1 MWYESWWNMVAN
13 FTNFITSS
21 ALSNIAQST
30 TASVS
35 IETGMKAVGRPSFIL
50 ADKDL
55 EPRTKK
61 YAATKEFL
69 YQAICLGTYMALVI
83 PLFKNGSFKLAKN
96 KIFKD
101 ERGFQLFKNAGE
113 FLNYHKLTQLPQEAR
128 VKTLNEAKYKDKF
141 SKEVQEILK
150 SEKPEKFSMVKG
162 LIELGNTLGSVLG
175 LAIFA
180 PEVSHLIIHPV
191 MKLLGM
197 EKKDANLERHELDI
211 DMENGKVDV
220 ELVAIVPRLLGS

>member
-1 MWYESWWNMVAN
+1 MVVN
-13 FTNFITSS
+13 FSNFITSN

-35 IETGMKAVGRPSFIL
+35 IETGMKAIGRPSFIL
-50 ADKDL
+50 ADKEL

-69 YQAICLGTYMALVI
+69 YQAICLGTYMAVVI

-101 ERGFQLFKNAGE
+101 EKGFQLFKNASE
-113 FLNYHKLTQLPQEAR
+113 FLDYHKLSALPKEAR
-128 VKTLNEAKYKDKF
+128 VRTLNAKYQDKF
-141 SKEVQEILK
+141 TKEVQELLK
-150 SEKPEKFSMVKG
+150 SDTPEKFSLVKG
-162 LIELGNTLGSVLG
+162 LIEVGNTLGSVLG
-175 LAIFA
+175 LAVFA

-191 MKLLGM
+191 MKFLGL
-197 EKKDANLERHELDI
+197 EKKDSNPERHELDI
-211 DMENGKVDV
+211 DIENGRLDVDLEEV
-220 ELVAIVPRLLGS
+220 E

>member
-1 MWYESWWNMVAN
+1 MVVN
-13 FTNFITSS
+13 FSNFITSN

-35 IETGMKAVGRPSFIL
+35 IETGMKAIGRPSFIL
-50 ADKDL
+50 ADKEL

-101 ERGFQLFKNAGE
+101 EKGFQLFKNASE
-113 FLNYHKLTQLPQEAR
+113 FLDYHKLSALPKDAR
-128 VKTLNEAKYKDKF
+128 VRALNEAKYQDKF
-141 SKEVQEILK
+141 TKEVQELLK
-150 SEKPEKFSMVKG
+150 SDTPEKFSLVKG
-162 LIELGNTLGSVLG
+162 LIEVGNTLGSVLG
-175 LAIFA
+175 LAVFA

-191 MKLLGM
+191 MKLLGL
-197 EKKDANLERHELDI
+197 EKKDSNPERHELDI
-211 DMENGKVDV
+211 DIENGKLDVDLEEV
-220 ELVAIVPRLLGS
+220 E

>member
-1 MWYESWWNMVAN
+1 MVVN
-13 FTNFITSS
+13 FSNFITSN

-35 IETGMKAVGRPSFIL
+35 IETGMKAIGRPSFIL
-50 ADKDL
+50 ADKEL

-69 YQAICLGTYMALVI
+69 YQAICLATYMAVVI

-101 ERGFQLFKNAGE
+101 EKGFQLFKNASE
-113 FLNYHKLTQLPQEAR
+113 FLDYHKLSALPKEAR
-128 VKTLNEAKYKDKF
+128 VRTLNEAKYQDKF
-141 SKEVQEILK
+141 TKEVQELLK
-150 SEKPEKFSMVKG
+150 SDTPEKFSMVKG
-162 LIELGNTLGSVLG
+162 LIEVGNTLGSVLG
-175 LAIFA
+175 LAVFA

-191 MKLLGM
+191 MKLLGL
-197 EKKDANLERHELDI
+197 EKKNSNPERHELDI
-211 DMENGKVDV
+211 DIENGKLDVDL
-220 ELVAIVPRLLGS
+220 EETE

>member
-1 MWYESWWNMVAN
+1 MVVN
-13 FTNFITSS
+13 FSNFITSN

-35 IETGMKAVGRPSFIL
+35 IETGMKAIGRPSFIL
-50 ADKDL
+50 ADKEL

-101 ERGFQLFKNAGE
+101 EKGFQLFKNASE
-113 FLNYHKLTQLPQEAR
+113 FLDYHKLSALPKEAR
-128 VKTLNEAKYKDKF
+128 VRTLNEAKYQDKF
-141 SKEVQEILK
+141 TKEVQELLK
-150 SEKPEKFSMVKG
+150 SDTPEKFSLVKG
-162 LIELGNTLGSVLG
+162 LIEVGNTLGSVLG
-175 LAIFA
+175 LAVFA

-191 MKLLGM
+191 MKLLGL
-197 EKKDANLERHELDI
+197 EKKDSKPERHELDI
-211 DMENGKVDV
+211 DIENGRLDVDLEEV
-220 ELVAIVPRLLGS
+220 E

>member
-1 MWYESWWNMVAN
+1 MVVN
-13 FTNFITSS
+13 FSNFITSN

-35 IETGMKAVGRPSFIL
+35 IETGMKAIGRPSFIL
-50 ADKDL
+50 ADKEL

-69 YQAICLGTYMALVI
+69 YQAICLGTYMAVVI

-101 ERGFQLFKNAGE
+101 EKGFQLFKNASE
-113 FLNYHKLTQLPQEAR
+113 FLDYHKLSALPKDAR
-128 VKTLNEAKYKDKF
+128 VRTLNEAKYQDKF
-141 SKEVQEILK
+141 TKEVQELLK
-150 SEKPEKFSMVKG
+150 SDTPEKFSMVKG
-162 LIELGNTLGSVLG
+162 LIEVGNTLGSVLG
-175 LAIFA
+175 LAVFA

-191 MKLLGM
+191 MKLLGL
-197 EKKDANLERHELDI
+197 EKKDSNPERHELDI
-211 DMENGKVDV
+211 DIENGKLDVDL
-220 ELVAIVPRLLGS
+220 EEAE

>member
-1 MWYESWWNMVAN
+1 MVVN
-13 FTNFITSS
+13 FSNFITSN

-35 IETGMKAVGRPSFIL
+35 IETGMKAIGRPSFIL
-50 ADKDL
+50 ADKEL

-101 ERGFQLFKNAGE
+101 EKGFQLFKNASE
-113 FLNYHKLTQLPQEAR
+113 FLDYHKLSALPKDAR
-128 VKTLNEAKYKDKF
+128 VRALNEAKYQDKF
-141 SKEVQEILK
+141 TKEVQELLK
-150 SEKPEKFSMVKG
+150 SDTPERFSLVKG
-162 LIELGNTLGSVLG
+162 LIEVGNTLGSVLG
-175 LAIFA
+175 LAVFA

-197 EKKDANLERHELDI
+197 EKKDSNPERDELDI
-211 DMENGKVDV
+211 DIENGKLDVDLEEV
-220 ELVAIVPRLLGS
+220 E

>member
-1 MWYESWWNMVAN
+1 MVVN
-13 FTNFITSS
+13 FSNFITSN

-35 IETGMKAVGRPSFIL
+35 IETGMKAIGRPSFIL
-50 ADKDL
+50 ADKEL

-69 YQAICLGTYMALVI
+69 YQAICLATYMAVVI

-101 ERGFQLFKNAGE
+101 EKGFQLFKNASE
-113 FLNYHKLTQLPQEAR
+113 FLDYHKLSALPKEAR
-128 VKTLNEAKYKDKF
+128 VRTLNEAKYQDKF
-141 SKEVQEILK
+141 TKEVQELLK
-150 SEKPEKFSMVKG
+150 SDTPEKFSMVKG
-162 LIELGNTLGSVLG
+162 LIEVGNTLGSVLG
-175 LAIFA
+175 LAVFA

-197 EKKDANLERHELDI
+197 EKKDSNPERHELDI
-211 DMENGKVDV
+211 DIENGKLDVDL
-220 ELVAIVPRLLGS
+220 EETE

>member
-1 MWYESWWNMVAN
+1 MVVN
-13 FTNFITSS
+13 FSNFITSN

-35 IETGMKAVGRPSFIL
+35 IETGMKAIGRPSFIL
-50 ADKDL
+50 ADKEL

-69 YQAICLGTYMALVI
+69 YQAICLATYMAVVI

-101 ERGFQLFKNAGE
+101 EKGFQLFKNASE
-113 FLNYHKLTQLPQEAR
+113 FLDYHKLSALPKDAR
-128 VKTLNEAKYKDKF
+128 VRTLNEAKYQDKF
-141 SKEVQEILK
+141 TKEVQELLK
-150 SEKPEKFSMVKG
+150 SDTPEKFSMVKG
-162 LIELGNTLGSVLG
+162 LIEVGNTLGSVLG
-175 LAIFA
+175 LAVFA

-191 MKLLGM
+191 MKLLGL
-197 EKKDANLERHELDI
+197 EKQDSNPERHELDI
-211 DMENGKVDV
+211 DIENGKLDVDLEEV
-220 ELVAIVPRLLGS
+220 E

>member
-1 MWYESWWNMVAN
+1 MVVN
-13 FTNFITSS
+13 FSNFITSN

-35 IETGMKAVGRPSFIL
+35 IETGMKAIGRPSFIL
-50 ADKDL
+50 ADKEL

-101 ERGFQLFKNAGE
+101 EKGFQLFKNASE
-113 FLNYHKLTQLPQEAR
+113 FLDYHKLSALPKDAR
-128 VKTLNEAKYKDKF
+128 VRALNEAKYQDKF
-141 SKEVQEILK
+141 TKEVQELLK
-150 SEKPEKFSMVKG
+150 SDTPERFSLVKG
-162 LIELGNTLGSVLG
+162 LIEVGNTLGSVLG
-175 LAIFA
+175 LAVFA

-197 EKKDANLERHELDI
+197 EKKDSNPERHELDI
-211 DMENGKVDV
+211 DIENGKLDVDLEEV
-220 ELVAIVPRLLGS
+220 E

>member
-1 MWYESWWNMVAN
+1 MVVN
-13 FTNFITSS
+13 FSNFITSN

-35 IETGMKAVGRPSFIL
+35 IETGMKAIGRPSFIL
-50 ADKDL
+50 ADKEL

-96 KIFKD
+96 RIFKD
-101 ERGFQLFKNAGE
+101 EKGFQLFKNASE
-113 FLNYHKLTQLPQEAR
+113 FLDYHKLSALPKEAR
-128 VKTLNEAKYKDKF
+128 VRTLNEAKYQDKF
-141 SKEVQEILK
+141 TKEVQELLK
-150 SEKPEKFSMVKG
+150 SDTPEKFSLVKG
-162 LIELGNTLGSVLG
+162 LIEVGNTLGSVLG
-175 LAIFA
+175 LAVFA

-191 MKLLGM
+191 MKLLGL
-197 EKKDANLERHELDI
+197 EKKDSNPERHELDI
-211 DMENGKVDV
+211 DIENGKLDV
-220 ELVAIVPRLLGS
+220 ELEEAE

>member
-1 MWYESWWNMVAN
+1 MVVN
-13 FTNFITSS
+13 FSNFITSN

-35 IETGMKAVGRPSFIL
+35 IETGMKAIGRPSFIL
-50 ADKDL
+50 ADKEL

-96 KIFKD
+96 RIFKD
-101 ERGFQLFKNAGE
+101 EKGFQLFKNASE
-113 FLNYHKLTQLPQEAR
+113 FLDYHKLSALPKDAR
-128 VKTLNEAKYKDKF
+128 VRTLNEAKYQDKF
-141 SKEVQEILK
+141 TKEVQELLK
-150 SEKPEKFSMVKG
+150 SDTPEKFSLVKG
-162 LIELGNTLGSVLG
+162 LIEVGNTLGSVLG
-175 LAIFA
+175 LALFA

-191 MKLLGM
+191 MKLLGL
-197 EKKDANLERHELDI
+197 EKKDSNPERHELDI
-211 DMENGKVDV
+211 DIENGKLDVDLEEV
-220 ELVAIVPRLLGS
+220 E

>member
-1 MWYESWWNMVAN
+1 MVVN
-13 FTNFITSS
+13 LYNFITSN

-35 IETGMKAVGRPSFIL
+35 IETGMKAIGRPSFIL
-50 ADKDL
+50 ADKEL

-69 YQAICLGTYMALVI
+69 YQAICLATYMAVVI

-101 ERGFQLFKNAGE
+101 EKGFQLFKNASE
-113 FLNYHKLTQLPQEAR
+113 FLDYHKLSALPKEAR
-128 VKTLNEAKYKDKF
+128 VRTLNEAKYQDKF
-141 SKEVQEILK
+141 TKEVQELLK
-150 SEKPEKFSMVKG
+150 SDTPEKFSMVKG
-162 LIELGNTLGSVLG
+162 LIEVGNTLGSVLG
-175 LAIFA
+175 LAVFA

-197 EKKDANLERHELDI
+197 EKKDSNPERH
-211 DMENGKVDV
+211 
-220 ELVAIVPRLLGS
+220 

>member
-1 MWYESWWNMVAN
+1 MVVN
-13 FTNFITSS
+13 FTNFLTSS
-21 ALSNIAQST
+21 TLSNIAQST

-35 IETGMKAVGRPSFIL
+35 IETGMKAIGRPSFIL
-50 ADKDL
+50 ADKEL

-101 ERGFQLFKNAGE
+101 EKGFQLFNNAKE
-113 FLNYHKLTQLPQEAR
+113 FLDYHKLTKLSQEAR
-128 VKTLNEAKYKDKF
+128 IKTLNEAKYQDKF
-141 SKEVQEILK
+141 TKEVKEILK
-150 SEKPEKFSMVKG
+150 SEKPEQFSMVKG

-191 MKLLGM
+191 MKLLRM
-197 EKKDANLERHELDI
+197 EKKNTDLEKHELDI
-211 DMENGKVDV
+211 DIENGKVEI
-220 ELVAIVPRLLGS
+220 ELEKAD

>member
-1 MWYESWWNMVAN
+1 MVVN
-13 FTNFITSS
+13 FSNFITSN

-35 IETGMKAVGRPSFIL
+35 IETGMKAIGRPSFIL
-50 ADKDL
+50 ADKEL

-69 YQAICLGTYMALVI
+69 YQAICLGTYMAVVI

-101 ERGFQLFKNAGE
+101 EKGFQLFKNASE
-113 FLNYHKLTQLPQEAR
+113 FLDYHKLSALPKDAR
-128 VKTLNEAKYKDKF
+128 VRTLNEAKYQDKF
-141 SKEVQEILK
+141 TKEVQELLK
-150 SEKPEKFSMVKG
+150 SDTPEKFSMVKG
-162 LIELGNTLGSVLG
+162 LIEVGNTLGSVLG
-175 LAIFA
+175 LAVFA

-191 MKLLGM
+191 MKLLGL
-197 EKKDANLERHELDI
+197 EKKDSNPERHELDI
-211 DMENGKVDV
+211 DIENGKLDVDL
-220 ELVAIVPRLLGS
+220 EEIE

>member
-1 MWYESWWNMVAN
+1 MVVN
-13 FTNFITSS
+13 FSNFITSN

-35 IETGMKAVGRPSFIL
+35 IETGMKAIGRPSFIL
-50 ADKDL
+50 ADKEL

-101 ERGFQLFKNAGE
+101 EKGFQLFKNASE
-113 FLNYHKLTQLPQEAR
+113 FLDYHKLSALPKEAR
-128 VKTLNEAKYKDKF
+128 VRTLNEAKYQDKF
-141 SKEVQEILK
+141 TKEVQELLK
-150 SEKPEKFSMVKG
+150 SDTPEKFSLVKG
-162 LIELGNTLGSVLG
+162 LIEVGNTLGSVLG
-175 LAIFA
+175 LAVFA

-191 MKLLGM
+191 MKLLGL
-197 EKKDANLERHELDI
+197 EKKDSNPERHELDI
-211 DMENGKVDV
+211 DIENGKLDVDLEEV
-220 ELVAIVPRLLGS
+220 E

>member
-1 MWYESWWNMVAN
+1 MVVN
-13 FTNFITSS
+13 FSNFITSN

-35 IETGMKAVGRPSFIL
+35 IETGMKAIGRPSFIL
-50 ADKDL
+50 ADKEL

-101 ERGFQLFKNAGE
+101 EKGFQLFKNASE
-113 FLNYHKLTQLPQEAR
+113 FLDYHKLSALPKDAR
-128 VKTLNEAKYKDKF
+128 VRALNEAKYQDKF
-141 SKEVQEILK
+141 TKEVQELLK
-150 SEKPEKFSMVKG
+150 SDTPEKFSMVKG
-162 LIELGNTLGSVLG
+162 LIEVGNTLGSVLG
-175 LAIFA
+175 LAVFA

-191 MKLLGM
+191 MKLLGL
-197 EKKDANLERHELDI
+197 EKKDSNPERHELDI
-211 DMENGKVDV
+211 DIENGKLDVDLEEV
-220 ELVAIVPRLLGS
+220 E

>member
-1 MWYESWWNMVAN
+1 MVVN
-13 FTNFITSS
+13 FSNFITSN

-35 IETGMKAVGRPSFIL
+35 IETGMKAIGRPSFIL
-50 ADKDL
+50 ADKEL

-101 ERGFQLFKNAGE
+101 EKGFQLFKNASE
-113 FLNYHKLTQLPQEAR
+113 FLDYHKLSALPKDAR
-128 VKTLNEAKYKDKF
+128 VRALNEAKYQDKF
-141 SKEVQEILK
+141 TKEVQELLK
-150 SEKPEKFSMVKG
+150 SDTPEKFSLVKG
-162 LIELGNTLGSVLG
+162 LIEVGNTLGSVLG
-175 LAIFA
+175 LAVFA

-197 EKKDANLERHELDI
+197 EKKDSNPERHELDI
-211 DMENGKVDV
+211 DIENGKLDVDLEEV
-220 ELVAIVPRLLGS
+220 E

>member
-1 MWYESWWNMVAN
+1 MVVN
-13 FTNFITSS
+13 FSNFITSN

-35 IETGMKAVGRPSFIL
+35 IETGMKAIGRPSFIL
-50 ADKDL
+50 ADKEL

-96 KIFKD
+96 RIFKD
-101 ERGFQLFKNAGE
+101 EKGFQLFKNASE
-113 FLNYHKLTQLPQEAR
+113 FLDYHKLSALPKDAR
-128 VKTLNEAKYKDKF
+128 VRTLNEAKYQDKF
-141 SKEVQEILK
+141 TKEVQELLK
-150 SEKPEKFSMVKG
+150 SDTPEKFSLVKG
-162 LIELGNTLGSVLG
+162 LIEVGNTLGSVLG
-175 LAIFA
+175 LALFA

-191 MKLLGM
+191 MKLLGL
-197 EKKDANLERHELDI
+197 EKKDSNPERHELDI
-211 DMENGKVDV
+211 DIENGKLDIDLEEV
-220 ELVAIVPRLLGS
+220 E

>member
-1 MWYESWWNMVAN
+1 MVVN
-13 FTNFITSS
+13 FSNFITSN

-35 IETGMKAVGRPSFIL
+35 IETAMKAIGRPSFIL
-50 ADKDL
+50 GDKEL
-55 EPRTKK
+55 APRTKK

-101 ERGFQLFKNAGE
+101 EKGFQLFKNASE
-113 FLNYHKLTQLPQEAR
+113 FLDYHKLSALPKDAR
-128 VKTLNEAKYKDKF
+128 VRTLKEAKYQDKF
-141 SKEVQEILK
+141 TKEVQELLK
-150 SEKPEKFSMVKG
+150 SDIPEKFSLVKG
-162 LIELGNTLGSVLG
+162 LIEVGNTLGSVLG
-175 LAIFA
+175 LAVFA

-197 EKKDANLERHELDI
+197 EKKDSNPERHELDI
-211 DMENGKVDV
+211 DIENGKLDV
-220 ELVAIVPRLLGS
+220 KLEEAE